1 MHVEH
6 AEKYAEKQALV
17 KEAKSIAGLQEYT
30 REQTAM
36 MKELSNK
43 WKSIGFCGKD
53 KEDEIW
59 NEFRGVMDEY
69 FAGLKSASEKRRA
82 NWREHMSEIISRKEE
97 QIANQKRQI
106 KRLQDDMTGLVS
118 EATVADLQDQ
128 VEDKEDFI
136 KQLEQEIED
145 IEKKLAE

>member
-1 MHVEH
+1 MRQH
-6 AEKYAEKQALV
+6 
-17 KEAKSIAGLQEYT
+17 SCM
-30 REQTAM
+30 QTVSSVYC
-36 MKELSNK
+36 LRQRC
-43 WKSIGFCGKD
+43 I
-53 KEDEIW
+53 
-59 NEFRGVMDEY
+59 
-69 FAGLKSASEKRRA
+69 
-82 NWREHMSEIISRKEE
+82 HHSRKEE